1 MSVLRFTRRAS
12 AALAVA
18 GALTLTVAACSSS
31 SGGSSGGGGGSGLP
45 GEVKVLSLRQLTGI
59 SSFAGT
65 NAKKGSDL
73 ALDEIAQQKFLGD
86 TKLTFDTKDATQTT
100 QQAAS
105 LASQGV
111 ADKSYS
117 LIFGPE
123 ASAQAAAVSAI
134 TQKSKVPTVYI
145 QAGSSSVMAGDYI
158 YRLTAPVYSYF
169 DVAGQY
175 LKDKGV
181 TKAAIIYSSENP
193 TLTQLGKE
201 TIPGMA
207 SKYGF
212 EVTSTDTTTNTANDF
227 TSFATKMAQSKP
239 GAVFLMLQGGQDPT
253 AITQLKS
260 AGYQGEFIGMS
271 AMGAGNLKPAG
282 DTAKG
287 AVWATDFTATQPGDT
302 TAAFV
307 KAYEAK
313 YSGEVPNNYAAEAY
327 DATWFIARALKA
339 ANSADRE
346 KVLGGMQ
353 QVAKEGFD
361 GAMGKLTFDGTDLRV
376 AGTMAE
382 WTGSGEQAVAVS
394 SS

>member
-1 MSVLRFTRRAS
+1 MTRGGTRIS
-12 AALAVA
+12 SRVALAAAAAAV
-18 GALTLTVAACSSS
+18 TLTVAACSSS
-31 SGGSSGGGGGSGLP
+31 GGGSTGHSGGGLP
-45 GEVKVLSLRQLTGI
+45 SEVKVLSLRQLTGI

-73 ALDEIAQQKFLGD
+73 ALDEIASQKFLGN

-117 LIFGPE
+117 VIFGPE
-123 ASAQAAAVSAI
+123 ASAQATAVSAI

-145 QAGSSSVMAGDYI
+145 QAGSSAVMAGDYI
-158 YRLTAPVYSYF
+158 YRVTAPASSYF
-169 DVAGQY
+169 DIAGKYVQS
-175 LKDKGV
+175 KGI
-181 TKAAIIYSSENP
+181 TTAAVIYSSENP

-207 SKYGF
+207 DQYGF
-212 EVTSTDTTTNTANDF
+212 KVVSTDTTTNTANDF

-239 GAVFLMLQGGQDPT
+239 GVVFLMLQGGQDPT

-260 AGYQGEFIGMS
+260 AGYEGEFIGMS

-287 AVWATDFTATQPGDT
+287 AVWATDFTATQPGEGT
-302 TAAFV
+302 QKFV
-307 KAYEAK
+307 DAYKAK
-313 YSGEVPNNYAAEAY
+313 YSGELPNNYAAEAY
-327 DATWFIARALKA
+327 DATWFIARALKE
-339 ANSADRE
+339 ANSADRQA
-346 KVLGGMQ
+346 VLKGMQ
-353 QVAKEGFD
+353 AVASQGFE
-361 GAMGKLTFDGTDLRV
+361 GAMGELKFDGTDLRV
-376 AGTMAE
+376 NGTIAE
-382 WTGSGEQAVAVS
+382 WTGSGEQAVEVS
-394 SS
+394 AS